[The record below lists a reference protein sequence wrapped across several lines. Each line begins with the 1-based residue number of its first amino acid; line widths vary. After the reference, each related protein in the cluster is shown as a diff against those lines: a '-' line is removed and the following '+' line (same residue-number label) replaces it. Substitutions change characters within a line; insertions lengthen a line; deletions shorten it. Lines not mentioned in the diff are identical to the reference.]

1 MIRPVSPMSAILSIQ
16 SHVVYGHVGNSAAVF
31 ALQRIGREVWPIHTV
46 QFSNHTG
53 YGGWRGRV
61 FEPADIDACV
71 AGLADRAILK
81 ECAGVLSGYMG
92 SPEVGAAVLRAVD
105 RVRADNGQAV
115 YCCDPVLGDIGRGFY
130 VRDGVAEFMRDRA
143 LPAAAILTPN
153 HFELDFL
160 SGVSSR
166 NIGEIRKALADIH
179 ARGPRVILV
188 TSLRFDDT
196 PMDVVDML
204 VSKGDAA
211 WRLRTPK
218 APLAAHGAGDV
229 IAALFLAHTLRG
241 CAAADAIALA
251 ASSVYGLIEAT
262 VKAGSRELALVA
274 AQQEFVDPSR
284 LFKAEPI

>member
-1 MIRPVSPMSAILSIQ
+1 M
-16 SHVVYGHVGNSAAVF
+16 
-31 ALQRIGREVWPIHTV
+31 
-46 QFSNHTG
+46 
-53 YGGWRGRV
+53 
-61 FEPADIDACV
+61 
-71 AGLADRAILK
+71 
-81 ECAGVLSGYMG
+81 
-92 SPEVGAAVLRAVD
+92 LRAVD

-188 TSLRFDDT
+188 TSVELDDT
-196 PMDVVDML
+196 PAESLDL
-204 VSKGDAA
+204 VASDGENL

-218 APLAAHGAGDV
+218 APIKVNGAGDV
-229 IAALFLAHTLRG
+229 IAALFLSHWLERRD
-241 CAAADAIALA
+241 AADALARA
-251 ASSVYGLIEAT
+251 ASSVYGLVAAT
-262 VKAGSRELALVA
+262 ANEGAGELALIT
-274 AQQEFVDPSR
+274 AQQELVNPSR
-284 LFKAEPI
+284 LFATERM